1 MSSTATNIAT
11 ISSTK
16 SHSQS
21 WYRNRNNKR
30 FSSLPRRKYPR
41 RSQRL
46 ALITKAKT
54 FTHPPECMPVA
65 TSQSS
70 IDANV
75 TYGFSNNK
83 NRELRHI
90 PNGASFKEHHVNN
103 VLHFRWNARI
113 TGYQYLA
120 DWKDYSKKDQSF
132 TGHVDN
138 CAKKIAVFYVL
149 RFKKRLIEHEETR
162 IQRIRRS
169 NQLMMP
175 EKETMVN
182 VWDAL

>member
-1 MSSTATNIAT
+1 MSKPNLLSLSLHAMHTMQKVNSSYTCNQCLQQAQQSSYTMHPSPIIILYMDTSFFLYKQYVINCNKYST

-30 FSSLPRRKYPR
+30 FLSLPRRKYPR

-90 PNGASFKEHHVNN
+90 PNGASFKEYHVNN
-103 VLHFRWNARI
+103 VLHFR
-113 TGYQYLA
+113 
-120 DWKDYSKKDQSF
+120 
-132 TGHVDN
+132 
-138 CAKKIAVFYVL
+138 
-149 RFKKRLIEHEETR
+149 
-162 IQRIRRS
+162 
-169 NQLMMP
+169 
-175 EKETMVN
+175 
-182 VWDAL
+182 